1 MKTGIIRKLLIMIMA
16 IVLLSTNSI
25 LGTVNVVNALS
36 EDNNGEYQNTS
47 LITTAGM
54 DGIVSAQ
61 AASYDKYYH
70 NVDIKDGVEKIYH
83 HNGTATNYG
92 NAGWCMDKGANLYG
106 YGNPG
111 GYGSVSGE
119 YNAYETNNPR
129 DSASAGSIRWLLDNI
144 LRTGNDVSDEETE
157 YYINNLQKIL
167 GNSGNIN
174 DYIDNSKPDTVDNKN
189 ELGKYDKIHKIEQF
203 VLWSFT
209 DNVTPDSSI
218 GFPTNDPLYKAL
230 KDAAENHSDYS
241 SNGYTDVTIDA
252 SNAELKNGVVGPVK
266 ITNNKNK
273 LILVAAKENNADIK
287 LYTDEACT
295 NELSKYS
302 DINGNVYA
310 KANSTTNVNITFRY
324 GAYNTEAKYYTTT
337 GNPGSYRDQSFLM
350 LSRIITG
357 NEVSFGNKNVNVE
370 VHKKDMDGN
379 DIGNIGTFKYWV
391 TDSYGSGIVPT
402 GEGTTMEAHK
412 SSIQM
417 SYGTSKYV
425 WITETEAQKP
435 YGLGYFEA
443 PDGQTNYICIKVSVD
458 KSGNVS
464 QAYPAEPQEGYN
476 GYLKYVKDNDKTV
489 YLQPDSQYF
498 GGVSSS
504 GNTIIAA
511 VKDPVKTGS
520 FALQLIKEDNEG
532 KKLSDAEFKVTII
545 DEKGNKV
552 YETSEG
558 RTEKTGSDGS
568 LLISGLEIADEGKT
582 FTVKIHEEKAPAGYI
597 AGADVEFT
605 AESIASTTEGYV
617 LKPVDTKN
625 VSGSEVTITNSLI
638 KVLVKNTKKVGAFNL
653 QLIKEDNKG
662 TKLAG
667 AEFEITITDKEGKV
681 VYKTATGKTEKTDSN
696 GLINLSNL
704 NIESAGK
711 VYTVKIHET
720 KAPTGYIAGADVT
733 FTAESQDNSAKTGYE
748 LKPVTKTGVSG
759 SEVTITNTMITVL
772 IKNTQKVGSYAVNL
786 VKVDKQGHI
795 ISKEVSKFTINGE
808 DAETSNGYLRV
819 ASAKEITK
827 DGQIDTYKI
836 VETEAPKGYEKYLQ
850 EIALTVVGQETS
862 NGYAVDT
869 RKN

>member
-106 YGNPG
+106 YGYSG

>member
-106 YGNPG
+106 YGYSG

-681 VYKTATGKTEKTDSN
+681 VYKTATGKTDSN

-819 ASAKEITK
+819 ASAKEIKK

-862 NGYAVDT
+862 NGYAIDT